1 MPFLRQL
8 LIGCRQGRRGH
19 DHKRRRLARI
29 IILSTVAVLLPGNGA
44 MNRIIY
50 RITRRIGESRL
61 NWQFIDTTC
70 SLVTNGVVANVVVVV
85 VVVAVDSKASC
96 DAVTMTFELLLYTI
110 ELPFGIERTSP
121 TCDSVD
127 SAWAAAPKTVFCYV
141 CRLTIDNSVILIII
155 SSSSSN
161 LVALT

>member
-29 IILSTVAVLLPGNGA
+29 IILSTVAVLLHGNGV

-61 NWQFIDTTC
+61 NWQFIDPTC
-70 SLVTNGVVANVVVVV
+70 PLVTNGVVANVVVVV
-85 VVVAVDSKASC
+85 VIESMV
-96 DAVTMTFELLLYTI
+96 LLLAS
-110 ELPFGIERTSP
+110 GVS
-121 TCDSVD
+121 
-127 SAWAAAPKTVFCYV
+127 
-141 CRLTIDNSVILIII
+141 IL
-155 SSSSSN
+155 N
-161 LVALT
+161 GL

>member
-1 MPFLRQL
+1 
-8 LIGCRQGRRGH
+8 
-19 DHKRRRLARI
+19 
-29 IILSTVAVLLPGNGA
+29 

-61 NWQFIDTTC
+61 NWQFIDPTC
-70 SLVTNGVVANVVVVV
+70 PLVTNGVVANVV